1 MIRVAVCSV
10 GVPNVSIHNPIF
22 ASYHIPVRGT
32 IHPSSHYWLSFFHLA
47 VEFIQM
53 GLETTPVPLH
63 SAHLQVTVIVDSGV
77 IFTQGSLSLIAR
89 CRAT

>member
-1 MIRVAVCSV
+1 
-10 GVPNVSIHNPIF
+10 
-22 ASYHIPVRGT
+22 
-32 IHPSSHYWLSFFHLA
+32 
-47 VEFIQM
+47 M

-77 IFTQGSLSLIAR
+77 IFTRGSLSLIAR